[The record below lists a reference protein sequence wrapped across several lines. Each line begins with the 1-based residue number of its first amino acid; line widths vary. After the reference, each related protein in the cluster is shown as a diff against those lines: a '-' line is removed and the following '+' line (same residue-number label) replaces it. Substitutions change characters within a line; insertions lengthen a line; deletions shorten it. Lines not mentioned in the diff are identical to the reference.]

1 MPILTTEYIFTFKN
15 QTRETFV
22 IKVDDETLQLVNATE
37 RRPPWTA
44 LPFRQ
49 CAHCPLEAA
58 AHPHCPAALHLVNIV
73 HGFESLTSHD
83 ELEVEIRTE
92 ERIIFQKTTAQRGI
106 GSMMGLVLA
115 TSGCPHTAFFR
126 PMARF
131 HLPLASEEETIYRAS
146 SMYFLAQYFRYQCHE
161 KIDLELE
168 GLTEIYRNIQIVNK
182 TIAERIRAATET
194 DSSINAVIFL
204 DMYAKAMPYVI
215 RDALEEIRH
224 LFRPYLPPKC
234 RSPGR

>member
-1 MPILTTEYIFTFKN
+1 MPTVTIEYIFTFKN

-22 IKVDDETLQLVNATE
+22 INLDDTTLQLTNKTE
-37 RRPPWTA
+37 DKPPWTV
-44 LPFRQ
+44 LTFQQ
-49 CAHCPLEAA
+49 CPHCPLDVAG
-58 AHPHCPAALHLVNIV
+58 HPHCPAALHLVDVV
-73 HGFESLTSHD
+73 HSFESLTSHD

-92 ERIIFQKTTAQRGI
+92 ERIIFQKTTAQRAI
-106 GSMMGLVLA
+106 GSMMGLIMA

-131 HLPLASEEETIYRAS
+131 HLPLASEAETIYRAS
-146 SMYFLAQYFRYQCHE
+146 SMYFLAQYFRHQCQE

-168 GLTEIYRNIQIVNK
+168 GLKEIYKNIQIVNR

-215 RDALEEIRH
+215 RDTLEEIRY
-224 LFRPYLPPKC
+224 LFTPYLPRKC
-234 RSPGR
+234 GPAAR

>member
-1 MPILTTEYIFTFKN
+1 MPILTIEYIFTFKN

-22 IKVDDETLQLVNATE
+22 INLDDTTLQLVNKTE
-37 RRPPWTA
+37 RQPPWTA
-44 LPFRQ
+44 LSFQQ
-49 CAHCPLEAA
+49 CPHCPLDVAG
-58 AHPHCPAALHLVNIV
+58 HPYCPAALHLVDIV
-73 HGFESLTSHD
+73 HSFESLTSHD

-92 ERIIFQKTTAQRGI
+92 ERIIFQKTTAQRAI
-106 GSMMGLVLA
+106 GSMMGLILA

-131 HLPLASEEETIYRAS
+131 HLPLASEAETIYRAS
-146 SMYFLAQYFRYQCHE
+146 SMYFLAQYFRHQCHE

-168 GLTEIYRNIQIVNK
+168 GLKEIYKNIQIVNK

-215 RDALEEIRH
+215 RDTLEEIRY
-224 LFRPYLPPKC
+224 LFKPYLPRQCGPST
-234 RSPGR
+234 R